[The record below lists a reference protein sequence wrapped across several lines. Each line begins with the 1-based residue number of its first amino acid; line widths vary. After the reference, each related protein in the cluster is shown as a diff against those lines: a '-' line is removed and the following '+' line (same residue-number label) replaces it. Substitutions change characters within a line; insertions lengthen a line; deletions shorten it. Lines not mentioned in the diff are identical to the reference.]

1 MNQLNGKMLLSPI
14 LGIALA
20 LLLAGA
26 INSVMLPTRDDAN
39 LQGFGA
45 TYETPPVPMPTHPPQ
60 AAASVTDGP
69 ISPVLFIAGAVI
81 VGVLAVMLF
90 FREKGLA
97 KTLSE

>member
-1 MNQLNGKMLLSPI
+1 MLLAPI

-26 INSVMLPTRDDAN
+26 INSVMLPTQDDLN

-45 TYETPPVPMPTHPPQ
+45 KYEKTPVPMPTHPPQ
-60 AAASVTDGP
+60 AAASVTDGLIP
-69 ISPVLFIAGAVI
+69 PVLFIAGAVI

>member
-1 MNQLNGKMLLSPI
+1 VSRLNGKILLAPI

-26 INSVMLPTRDDAN
+26 INSVVLPTEGDAN
-39 LQGFGA
+39 LQGVRPTF
-45 TYETPPVPMPTHPPQ
+45 ETTPIPMPTLPAH
-60 AAASVTDGP
+60 AAVSVTDGP
-69 ISPVLFIAGAVI
+69 VSPFLFVAGAVI
-81 VGVLAVMLF
+81 VGVLAIMLF

>member
-26 INSVMLPTRDDAN
+26 INSVMLPTQDDPN

-69 ISPVLFIAGAVI
+69 IPPVLFIAGAVI
-81 VGVLAVMLF
+81 VGVLAVMLL